1 MTAVMALGHAGS
13 SMTFSGALLGL
24 FGGALIG
31 ASATLALLAHG
42 RIAGV
47 SGILGRVTQRDPGQP
62 FRQAFLAGLVVT
74 GALLAA
80 TWPSAYGASL
90 RGIPALAVA
99 GLLVGLGS
107 TLANG
112 CTSGHGVCGLSR
124 GSPRSLIAVTTFM
137 VTAAITVACAG
148 AWS

>member
-1 MTAVMALGHAGS
+1 MEVGHATS
-13 SMTFSGALLGL
+13 SMTFSGVLLGL
-24 FGGALIG
+24 LGGALIG
-31 ASATLALLAHG
+31 AAATLALLVHG

-47 SGILGRVTQRDPGQP
+47 SGILGRLTRRDTGQP
-62 FRQAFLAGLVVT
+62 FRRAFLAGLVVT
-74 GALLAA
+74 GALLAQA
-80 TWPSAYGASL
+80 WPRAFGASL

-99 GLLVGLGS
+99 GLLVGFGS

-124 GSPRSLIAVTTFM
+124 GSPRSVVAVTTFM
-137 VTAAITVACAG
+137 LTAAITVACAG

>member
-1 MTAVMALGHAGS
+1 MTL
-13 SMTFSGALLGL
+13 SGALIGL
-24 FGGALIG
+24 LGGALIG
-31 ASATLALLAHG
+31 TSATLALLVHG
-42 RIAGV
+42 RIAGI
-47 SGILGRVTQRDPGQP
+47 SGVLGRVTRRDPGQP
-62 FRQAFLAGLVVT
+62 FRWAFLAGLVVT
-74 GALLAA
+74 GALLAEA
-80 TWPSAYGASL
+80 WPRAYGASL

-124 GSPRSLIAVTTFM
+124 GSPRSLVAVMTFM
-137 VTAAITVACAG
+137 LTAAITVACAG